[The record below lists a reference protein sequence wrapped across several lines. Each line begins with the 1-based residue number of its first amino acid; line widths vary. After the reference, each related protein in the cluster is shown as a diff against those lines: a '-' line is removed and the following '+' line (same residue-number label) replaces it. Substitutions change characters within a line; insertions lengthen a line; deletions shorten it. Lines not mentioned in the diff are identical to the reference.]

1 VSEPLLV
8 GSSNGECCHMLQESP
23 NADTATVAG
32 KQTTKL
38 NSGGS
43 VPSLNQ
49 LSPWLVAPDTAT
61 TETTA
66 KPVKHE
72 QPVIHRKTVITTEL

>member
-1 VSEPLLV
+1 
-8 GSSNGECCHMLQESP
+8 MLQDSP
-23 NADTATVAG
+23 DAGTATAPS
-32 KQTTKL
+32 KQTMKL
-38 NSGGS
+38 NSSGS

-49 LSPWLVAPDTAT
+49 LSPWLVAPDTSAT
-61 TETTA
+61 SETTA

>member
-1 VSEPLLV
+1 MVNAV
-8 GSSNGECCHMLQESP
+8 MLQESP
-23 NADTATVAG
+23 NAGTATVAS
-32 KQTTKL
+32 KQTAKL
-38 NSGGS
+38 NSSGS

-49 LSPWLVAPDTAT
+49 LSPWLVAPDTSAT

>member
-1 VSEPLLV
+1 
-8 GSSNGECCHMLQESP
+8 MLQESS
-23 NADTATVAG
+23 NAGTATVTN
-32 KQTTKL
+32 KQTTKP
-38 NSGGS
+38 NSSGS

-49 LSPWLVAPDTAT
+49 LSPWLVAPDTSAT

-66 KPVKHE
+66 KSVKHE

>member
-1 VSEPLLV
+1 
-8 GSSNGECCHMLQESP
+8 MLQESP
-23 NADTATVAG
+23 NAGTATVAS

-38 NSGGS
+38 NSSGS

-49 LSPWLVAPDTAT
+49 LSPWLVAPDTSAT

>member
-1 VSEPLLV
+1 VS
-8 GSSNGECCHMLQESP
+8 
-23 NADTATVAG
+23 
-32 KQTTKL
+32 KQTAKL

-49 LSPWLVAPDTAT
+49 LSPWLVAPDASVPA
-61 TETTA
+61 ETTA
-66 KPVKHE
+66 KTVKHE